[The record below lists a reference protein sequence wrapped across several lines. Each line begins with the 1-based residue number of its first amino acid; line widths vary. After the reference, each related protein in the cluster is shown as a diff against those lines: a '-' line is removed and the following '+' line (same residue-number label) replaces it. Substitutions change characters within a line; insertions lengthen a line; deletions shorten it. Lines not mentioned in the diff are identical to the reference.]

1 LQRDERRD
9 RNRDRD
15 RGEREHDRDRDHR
28 RHRSRS
34 PRPRGGGS
42 SRRDYE
48 VDTYSSSRDFRE
60 REREDRYARDHRRPD
75 DARGAGPP
83 SGPGGGWDRD
93 RGSRRDRRGDDD
105 RRRGGGGGDHEE
117 RRRGGGPPRGPG
129 PERRRSASPPAKRK
143 EPTPDLTEVVS
154 VLERKRRLTQ
164 WDLKPPGYENVT
176 AEQAKLSG
184 MFPLPGAPRQQAMDT
199 TRLQAF
205 LNQPGAQ
212 ASSTALKP
220 SQARQ
225 SKRLFVYNVPAA
237 ATEAGLVEFFNLQ
250 LNGLNVISSPDPCL
264 STLLSKEKGYAMV
277 EFRTSE
283 DATVALAL
291 DGIEMEGSAENG
303 VSNGKPKGLQI
314 KRPQDYIAPT
324 ASEEDTKMDDGYVS
338 NVVND
343 SPNKISV
350 TQIPVH
356 WSDEQVTELLVTFG
370 KLKAFVVVKDTGSEQ
385 SRVRATSS
393 RQPI

>member
-1 LQRDERRD
+1 
-9 RNRDRD
+9 
-15 RGEREHDRDRDHR
+15 
-28 RHRSRS
+28 
-34 PRPRGGGS
+34 
-42 SRRDYE
+42 
-48 VDTYSSSRDFRE
+48 
-60 REREDRYARDHRRPD
+60 
-75 DARGAGPP
+75 
-83 SGPGGGWDRD
+83 
-93 RGSRRDRRGDDD
+93 
-105 RRRGGGGGDHEE
+105 
-117 RRRGGGPPRGPG
+117 
-129 PERRRSASPPAKRK
+129 
-143 EPTPDLTEVVS
+143 VVS

-212 ASSTALKP
+212 APTTALKP

-225 SKRLFVYNVPAA
+225 SKRLFVYNIPPT
-237 ATEAGLVEFFNLQ
+237 ATEAGMVEFFNLQ
-250 LNGLNVISSPDPCL
+250 LNGLNVISSSDPCL
-264 STLLSKEKGYAMV
+264 STLMSKEKGYAMV

-291 DGIEMEGSAENG
+291 DGIEMEATDANG
-303 VSNGKPKGLQI
+303 MSNGKQRGLQI

-324 ASEEDTKMDDGYVS
+324 PADEDTPMTDDVVS
-338 NVVND
+338 SVVPD

-350 TQIPVH
+350 TQIPTH

-370 KLKAFVVVKDTGSEQ
+370 KLKAFVVVKDTGTEQ
-385 SRVRATSS
+385 SRGIAFAEYADAAATDIAVEGLNNMPLGDDRQLRVQRASVGSQQAAGLEMSVAAMSMLAGSS
-393 RQPI
+393 SSDLHEGRVLQMLNMVTAEELMDNDEYQGESDRSE